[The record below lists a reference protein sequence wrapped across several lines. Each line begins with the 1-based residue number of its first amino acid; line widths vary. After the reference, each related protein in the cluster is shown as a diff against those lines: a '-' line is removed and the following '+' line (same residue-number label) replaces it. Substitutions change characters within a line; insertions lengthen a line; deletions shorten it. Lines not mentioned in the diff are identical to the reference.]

1 LSKRVAELAGIS
13 LDEMKSMIKM
23 PTIQRP
29 KNAAPRQVRTTVSL
43 QRRFLLMLLMRP
55 DLVIQ
60 RDLDWVQSNTEEERL
75 LSAGIQVALTYPTSK
90 PAAILHQLQDKADA
104 RLIREVERELHLLD
118 ESLDIALE
126 FNGARH
132 QLMEMY
138 QQQSHSSLLDRLKE
152 KSLSELTEQDRALLK
167 TLGNSAKNK
176 QQF

>member
-1 LSKRVAELAGIS
+1 
-13 LDEMKSMIKM
+13 
-23 PTIQRP
+23 
-29 KNAAPRQVRTTVSL
+29 
-43 QRRFLLMLLMRP
+43 
-55 DLVIQ
+55 
-60 RDLDWVQSNTEEERL
+60 
-75 LSAGIQVALTYPTSK
+75 
-90 PAAILHQLQDKADA
+90 
-104 RLIREVERELHLLD
+104 LD